1 MRMEYDMNNQRTP
14 EQMHQEVERVFRNL
28 LPQNGRTVRE
38 EQIALCHA
46 MLDALLQNNILL
58 CDAGTGIGKTDAYLT
73 ACILLQQFQPARIQ
87 PVVISTSSVALQDA
101 ILKTYLPFLSH
112 IFLQEHIIFR
122 PIRAVVRKGK
132 ERFVCDELLAWRLNA
147 VREKKKN
154 AAQLE
159 ALRSLQSHLDLD
171 TVTGLSSFDRKQVC
185 IPKSCPRNCAQL
197 HSCRYRNYLRDSRST
212 EILVQICNHNYLLAD
227 AEHRLQGIRP
237 LLNDYRAL
245 IIDEAHKLPEAAS
258 QMYSKSL
265 SKEDFA
271 ELCILLA
278 KERFVLTGKQL
289 ELKFQLLLDAVSCS
303 FPRSEAERTAFVLT
317 SGIKRTLG
325 DCLSLLR
332 RLQSRLPLYVEN
344 TLSYRLETTI
354 QLLHLFY
361 TEDRNYVLYLCRDG
375 KGSPVFCTASRKIA
389 GHLRAALWDRK
400 LPVLLTSGT
409 LAAGGSFDRIRDR
422 IGLSGDSRVHLFT
435 AASPFRYEENCLL
448 YLPVD
453 LPNTRMGSPENA
465 EILAQQIC
473 RLIEATCGHTLAL
486 FPSYHLMSAVFQ
498 KMRGNVPFPLF
509 LLKRHSPDA
518 LRQFR
523 QLPNAILFASGS
535 CWEGVDFPGDMVSSL
550 IIARLPFPIPD
561 PISKAEQQA
570 YSSLQ
575 DYIRA
580 VVVPDM
586 QQKLRQGF
594 GRAIRTETDTCV
606 VSILDHRAL
615 PGQRYHQAVLD
626 ALPAMPVTGKIEDVK
641 KFIREKKSPAYFQK
655 MESGNDANPLS
666 AGAPVPCSKK

>member
-1 MRMEYDMNNQRTP
+1 MNNQRTS
-14 EQMHQEVERVFRNL
+14 EQMHREVERIFRDL

-73 ACILLQQFQPARIQ
+73 ACILFQQFRPARIQ

-112 IFLQEHIIFR
+112 VFLRDHILSQ

-132 ERFVCDELLAWRLNA
+132 ERFVCDELLAWRLDA

-154 AAQLE
+154 AKQME
-159 ALRSLQSHLDLD
+159 ALRSLQFHLDLD

-185 IPKSCPRNCAQL
+185 IPKSCPRNCAQI
-197 HSCRYRNYLRDSRST
+197 HSCRYRNYLRDSRSA
-212 EILVQICNHNYLLAD
+212 EILIQICNHNYLLAD

-237 LLNDYRAL
+237 LLSDYRAL

-271 ELCILLA
+271 ELCSLLA
-278 KERFVLTGKQL
+278 KEKFILTGKRL

-303 FPRSEAERTAFVLT
+303 FPHGATERTAFVLT
-317 SGIKRTLG
+317 SGIKKALG

-332 RLQSRLPLYVEN
+332 RLQSRLPLRVEN
-344 TLSYRLETTI
+344 ALSYQLGTTI

-375 KGSPVFCTASRKIA
+375 KGSPVLCAASRRIA

-409 LAAGGSFDRIRDR
+409 LAAGGNFDRIRDR

-448 YLPVD
+448 YLPSD
-453 LPNTRMGSPENA
+453 LPNTRMGSPEEA
-465 EILAQQIC
+465 ESLAQQVC

-486 FPSYHLMSAVFQ
+486 FPSYHLMGAVFQ
-498 KMRGNVPFPLF
+498 KIREAVKFPL
-509 LLKRHSPDA
+509 LPVRKNSQDMI
-518 LRQFR
+518 RQFR

-535 CWEGVDFPGDMVSSL
+535 CWEGIDFPGDMVSSL

-561 PISKAEQQA
+561 PISKGEQEK
-570 YSSLQ
+570 YPSLQ

-580 VVVPDM
+580 VIVPDM

-615 PGQRYHQAVLD
+615 PGQRYHQAVLG
-626 ALPAMPVTGKIEDVK
+626 ALPAMPVTRKIEEVK
-641 KFIREKKSPAYFQK
+641 NFIREKKGPEYFK
-655 MESGNDANPLS
+655 RKESEDHEF
-666 AGAPVPCSKK
+666 

>member
-1 MRMEYDMNNQRTP
+1 MNNQRTP
-14 EQMHQEVERVFRNL
+14 EQMHQEVERVFRDL

-73 ACILLQQFQPARIQ
+73 ACILFQQFRSARIQ

-112 IFLQEHIIFR
+112 VFLREHLISR

-132 ERFVCDELLAWRLNA
+132 ERFVCDELLAWRLSA

-154 AAQLE
+154 AKQME
-159 ALRSLQSHLDLD
+159 ALRSLQFHLDLD

-197 HSCRYRNYLRDSRST
+197 HSCRYRNYLRDSRSA
-212 EILVQICNHNYLLAD
+212 EILIQICNHNYLLAD

-237 LLNDYRAL
+237 LLSDYRAL

-278 KERFVLTGKQL
+278 KEKFILTGKQM

-303 FPRSEAERTAFVLT
+303 FPRREAERTAFVLT

-332 RLQSRLPLYVEN
+332 RLQGRFPLRVEN
-344 TLSYRLETTI
+344 ALSYQLGTTI

-361 TEDRNYVLYLCRDG
+361 TEDRNYVLYLCRDR
-375 KGSPVFCTASRKIA
+375 KGSPVLCAASRKIA

-435 AASPFRYEENCLL
+435 AASPFRYGETCLL
-448 YLPVD
+448 YLPED
-453 LPNTRMGSPENA
+453 LPDTRMGSPEEA
-465 EILAQQIC
+465 ESLAQQVC
-473 RLIEATCGHTLAL
+473 RLIKATYGHTLAL
-486 FPSYHLMSAVFQ
+486 FPSYHLMGTVFQ
-498 KMRGNVPFPLF
+498 KIREAVKFPL
-509 LLKRHSPDA
+509 LIVRKNSQDRI
-518 LRQFR
+518 RQFR

-535 CWEGVDFPGDMVSSL
+535 CWEGMDFPGDMVSSL

-561 PISKAEQQA
+561 PISKAEQEK
-570 YSSLQ
+570 YPSLQ
-575 DYIRA
+575 DYIG
-580 VVVPDM
+580 VVIVPDM

-615 PGQRYHQAVLD
+615 PGQRYHQAALD
-626 ALPAMPVTGKIEDVK
+626 ALPAMPVTGKIEKVK
-641 KFIREKKSPAYFQK
+641 NFIREKKGPEYFK
-655 MESGNDANPLS
+655 RKESEDHEF
-666 AGAPVPCSKK
+666 

>member
-1 MRMEYDMNNQRTP
+1 MP
-14 EQMHQEVERVFRNL
+14 VFL
-28 LPQNGRTVRE
+28 
-38 EQIALCHA
+38 
-46 MLDALLQNNILL
+46 M
-58 CDAGTGIGKTDAYLT
+58 
-73 ACILLQQFQPARIQ
+73 QQFRPSRVQ
-87 PVVISTSSVALQDA
+87 PVVISTSSVSLQDA

-112 IFLQEHIIFR
+112 VFLRDHILSQ

-132 ERFVCDELLAWRLNA
+132 ERFVCDELLAWRLDA

-154 AAQLE
+154 AKQME
-159 ALRSLQSHLDLD
+159 ALRSLQFHLDLD

-185 IPKSCPRNCAQL
+185 IPKSCPRNCAQI
-197 HSCRYRNYLRDSRST
+197 HSCRYRNYLRDSRSA
-212 EILVQICNHNYLLAD
+212 EILIQICNHNYLLAD

-271 ELCILLA
+271 ELCSLLA
-278 KERFVLTGKQL
+278 KEKFILTGKRL

-303 FPRSEAERTAFVLT
+303 FPHGATERTAFVLT
-317 SGIKRTLG
+317 SGIKKALG

-332 RLQSRLPLYVEN
+332 RLQGRLPPQAGN
-344 TLSYRLETTI
+344 ALSYRLGTTI

-361 TEDRNYVLYLCRDG
+361 TEDRNYVLYICRDR
-375 KGSPVFCTASRKIA
+375 KGSPALCAASRKIA
-389 GHLRAALWDRK
+389 GHLRAALWERK
-400 LPVLLTSGT
+400 LPVILTSGT
-409 LAAGGSFDRIRDR
+409 LAAGSSFDRIRDR
-422 IGLSGDSRVHLFT
+422 IGLSGNSRVHLFT
-435 AASPFRYEENCLL
+435 TASPFRYGENCLL
-448 YLPVD
+448 YLPED
-453 LPNTRMGSPENA
+453 LPDTRMGSQEEA
-465 EILAQQIC
+465 ESLARQVC

-498 KMRGNVPFPLF
+498 KIRGNVPFPLF

-523 QLPNAILFASGS
+523 QLPNAISVCLRLLLGGNGFSGRY
-535 CWEGVDFPGDMVSSL
+535 GVVAYHCQAP
-550 IIARLPFPIPD
+550 LPHSRS
-561 PISKAEQQA
+561 ISKAEQQA

-615 PGQRYHQAVLD
+615 PGQRYHRAVLD
-626 ALPAMPVTGKIEDVK
+626 ALPAMPVTGKN
-641 KFIREKKSPAYFQK
+641 RKSQK
-655 MESGNDANPLS
+655 LYPGKERPGIF
-666 AGAPVPCSKK
+666 

>member
-1 MRMEYDMNNQRTP
+1 MRMEYTMNNQRIP
-14 EQMHQEVERVFRNL
+14 GQMHREVERIFRDL
-28 LPQNGRTVRE
+28 FPQNGRIVRE

-73 ACILLQQFQPARIQ
+73 ACILFQQFWPARIQ
-87 PVVISTSSVALQDA
+87 PIVISTSSVALQDA

-112 IFLQEHIIFR
+112 VFLRGHILSQ

-154 AAQLE
+154 AKQME

-171 TVTGLSSFDRKQVC
+171 TATGLSSFDRKQVC

-212 EILVQICNHNYLLAD
+212 EILIQICNHNYLLAD

-265 SKEDFA
+265 SKEDFT
-271 ELCILLA
+271 ELCALLA
-278 KERFVLTGKQL
+278 KEKYILTGKQL

-303 FPRSEAERTAFVLT
+303 LPRREAERTAFVLT

-325 DCLSLLR
+325 DCLSLLQ
-332 RLQSRLPLYVEN
+332 RLQSRLPLRVEN
-344 TLSYRLETTI
+344 ALTYRLGTTI

-361 TEDRNYVLYLCRDG
+361 TESRDYILYTQRAKD
-375 KGSPVFCTASRKIA
+375 GSPLLCAASRKTA

-409 LAAGGSFDRIRDR
+409 LAAGGSFDRIRDQ

-435 AASPFRYEENCLL
+435 AASPFRYGENCLL
-448 YLPVD
+448 YLPED
-453 LPNTRMGSPENA
+453 LPGTRMGSPEEA
-465 EILAQQIC
+465 ESLAQQVC
-473 RLIEATCGHTLAL
+473 RLIEATCGHTLTL
-486 FPSYHLMSAVFQ
+486 FPSYHLMGAVFQ
-498 KMRGNVPFPLF
+498 KIRGNVPFPLL
-509 LLKRHSPDA
+509 LLKRHSPDT

-523 QLPNAILFASGS
+523 QFPNAILFASGS
-535 CWEGVDFPGDMVSSL
+535 CWEGVDFPGNIVSSL
-550 IIARLPFPIPD
+550 IIVRLPFPVPD
-561 PISKAEQQA
+561 SIREAEKQA
-570 YSSLQ
+570 YPSLQ

-580 VVVPDM
+580 VVLPDM

-615 PGQRYHQAVLD
+615 PGQRYHQAALD
-626 ALPAMPVTGKIEDVK
+626 ALPAMPVTGKIEKVK
-641 KFIREKKSPAYFQK
+641 NFIREKKGPEYFK
-655 MESGNDANPLS
+655 RKEHEDHEF
-666 AGAPVPCSKK
+666 

>member
-1 MRMEYDMNNQRTP
+1 MNNQRTS
-14 EQMHQEVERVFRNL
+14 EQMHREVERIFRDL

-46 MLDALLQNNILL
+46 MLDALLQNNILF

-73 ACILLQQFQPARIQ
+73 ACILFQQFRPARIQ

-112 IFLQEHIIFR
+112 VFLRDHILSQ

-132 ERFVCDELLAWRLNA
+132 ERFVCDELLAWRLDA

-154 AAQLE
+154 AKQME
-159 ALRSLQSHLDLD
+159 ALRSLQFHLDLD

-185 IPKSCPRNCAQL
+185 IPKSCPRNCAQI
-197 HSCRYRNYLRDSRST
+197 HSCRYRNYLRDSRSA
-212 EILVQICNHNYLLAD
+212 EILIQICNHNYLLAD

-237 LLNDYRAL
+237 LLNGYRAL

-278 KERFVLTGKQL
+278 KEKFILTGKQL

-303 FPRSEAERTAFVLT
+303 FPHGATERTAFVLT
-317 SGIKRTLG
+317 SGIKKALG

-332 RLQSRLPLYVEN
+332 RLQGRLPLRMEN
-344 TLSYRLETTI
+344 ALSYRLGTTI

-361 TEDRNYVLYLCRDG
+361 TESRASILYTQRAKD
-375 KGSPVFCTASRKIA
+375 GSPILCAASRKIA
-389 GHLRAALWDRK
+389 EHLRAALWDRK

-435 AASPFRYEENCLL
+435 AASPFRYGETCLL
-448 YLPVD
+448 YLPED
-453 LPNTRMGSPENA
+453 LPDTRMGSPEEA
-465 EILAQQIC
+465 ESLAQQVC
-473 RLIEATCGHTLAL
+473 RLIEATYGHTLAL
-486 FPSYHLMSAVFQ
+486 FPSYHLMGAVFQ
-498 KMRGNVPFPLF
+498 KIRENVPFPLL

-535 CWEGVDFPGDMVSSL
+535 CWEGMDFPGDMVSSL

-561 PISKAEQQA
+561 PISKAEQEK
-570 YSSLQ
+570 YPSLQ
-575 DYIRA
+575 DYIR
-580 VVVPDM
+580 VVIVPDM

-615 PGQRYHQAVLD
+615 PGQRYHQAALD
-626 ALPAMPVTGKIEDVK
+626 ALPAMPVTGKIEKVK
-641 KFIREKKSPAYFQK
+641 NFIREKKGPEYFK
-655 MESGNDANPLS
+655 RKESEDHEF
-666 AGAPVPCSKK
+666 